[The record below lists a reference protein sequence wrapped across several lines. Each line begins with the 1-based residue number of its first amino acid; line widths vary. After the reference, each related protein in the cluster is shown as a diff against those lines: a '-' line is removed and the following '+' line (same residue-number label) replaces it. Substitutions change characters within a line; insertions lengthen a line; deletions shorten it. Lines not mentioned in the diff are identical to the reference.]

1 MDEKLHELSRQAAE
15 ETACAN
21 NAESAPKT
29 ESGAGGLSEK
39 SFRGSAYDP
48 RGIERWL
55 AERAAD
61 GDELVDW
68 NRFRTGEPRRC
79 KFYLEP
85 AAEKGGPDAALR
97 KRRALAGWKFVC
109 TSKNGVFYVWRGE
122 AAAHT
127 PAPRECTESYAYRTV
142 RGKLLRSRLSQ
153 LLLPLAAAL
162 LCWWTVRESDLPVRG
177 LITVGT
183 ESIVQ
188 GVSLLSSLV
197 FAALSDAQERRNLRA
212 LKRAMENG
220 ESVGPARRDRW
231 AKPGKIVSVVFL
243 ILTFVLGLYGRG
255 ASDGEMYDTP
265 PLPYVSAEMLG
276 GDAVDWYELCEQ
288 RTVLGGH
295 ISALGEPPYAGM
307 IGDWWLYST
316 ELDFYALRISALAA
330 PLTHELRDYFA
341 ASGDHH
347 ESSARK
353 IEADGFDEAYYI
365 ANTFFRYPNSAAPED
380 RIVRQFLILR
390 RGGCVLFYRTE
401 APEGLLGHLD
411 EFETVFEQYRLS

>member
-1 MDEKLHELSRQAAE
+1 MEEKLHELSRQAAE
-15 ETACAN
+15 GTTRAN
-21 NAESAPKT
+21 DAERAPEAENGT
-29 ESGAGGLSEK
+29 GWLSEK

-68 NRFRTGEPRRC
+68 NRFRAGEPRRC
-79 KFYLEP
+79 RFYLEP

-97 KRRALAGWKFVC
+97 ERRALTGWEFVC
-109 TSKNGVFYVWRGE
+109 TSKNGLFYVWRGE

-127 PAPRECTESYAYRTV
+127 PAPRECTESYAYRAV

-162 LCWWTVRESDLPVRG
+162 LCWWIVRKSDLPLRG
-177 LITVGT
+177 LITVGA
-183 ESIVQ
+183 EGIVQ
-188 GVSLLSSLV
+188 GAALLSSFA

-212 LKRAMENG
+212 LRHAMENG
-220 ESVGPARRDRW
+220 EPVGPARRDRW

-243 ILTFVLGLYGRG
+243 ILTFVLGLYGSG
-255 ASDGEMYDTP
+255 ASDGETYDTP
-265 PLPYVSAEMLG
+265 PLPYVSAGMLG
-276 GDAVDWYELCEQ
+276 GDAADWYELREQ
-288 RTVLGGH
+288 RTVLGGR

-353 IEADGFDEAYYI
+353 IEVDGFDEAYYI

-380 RIVRQFLILR
+380 QIVRQFLILR

-401 APEGLLGHLD
+401 APEGLLSHLD
-411 EFETVFEQYRLS
+411 EFETVFERYRLS